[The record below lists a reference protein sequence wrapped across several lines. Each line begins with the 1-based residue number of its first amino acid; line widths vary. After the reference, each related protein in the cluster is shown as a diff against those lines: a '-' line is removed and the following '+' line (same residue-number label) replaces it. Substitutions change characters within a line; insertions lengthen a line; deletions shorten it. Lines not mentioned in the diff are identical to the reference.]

1 MNGGSL
7 FLSTIIAVLLFL
19 HWKRTPKIKELEEEY
34 VSKSISLEKEYIARN
49 NLLREE
55 YEKLNQEYNQQV
67 KQKLAG
73 LDEKRKKILAE
84 NEILSKESAR
94 LMDEYMETVNEISFK
109 NVVDGEEKLVLLKNK
124 IKDHIKGQTSK
135 LSGDDKKQMRQIQ
148 QLFMLQ
154 SLQILEKIRM
164 DNNEQTIDRLV
175 KCYTTTN
182 ALFVNDGVKI
192 TKTLLDYRIE
202 EAKLTNQIM
211 IKKYQE
217 KEEEKERKQFLRE
230 QLQAEKE
237 MNAALKQIDKD
248 RRQFDNEIKRTEMA
262 LKDAKD
268 ESVTK
273 YLLSKIEE
281 LKGKLAELKSKETD
295 IDYRLK
301 NARAGFVY
309 IISNIGSFGERVFKI
324 GMTRRLDP
332 YERIRE
338 LSSAS
343 VPYNFDV
350 HAIIFSE
357 DAPSLEDRLHKKY
370 ADNALNLVNPRKE
383 FFRIEPEELKR
394 TVYELDRSAK
404 FNTTPDAEDFYASE
418 KMRADRNK

>member
-73 LDEKRKKILAE
+73 LDEKREKILAE

>member
-1 MNGGSL
+1 MNTWHIL
-7 FLSTIIAVLLFL
+7 LIAALVFVFW
-19 HWKRTPKIKELEEEY
+19 HKIPQIK
-34 VSKSISLEKEYIARN
+34 KIEKEY
-49 NLLREE
+49 EE
-55 YEKLNQEYNQQV
+55 KTALIELEYNGKKKSLEENFAKLNQQYQQDL
-67 KQKLAG
+67 KNKTAAIE
-73 LDEKRKKILAE
+73 EKRKKILAE

-94 LMDEYMETVNEISFK
+94 LMDEYMETVNEIAFK

-124 IKDHIKGQTSK
+124 IKDYIKGQTGK

-154 SLQILEKIRM
+154 SLQILEKVRM